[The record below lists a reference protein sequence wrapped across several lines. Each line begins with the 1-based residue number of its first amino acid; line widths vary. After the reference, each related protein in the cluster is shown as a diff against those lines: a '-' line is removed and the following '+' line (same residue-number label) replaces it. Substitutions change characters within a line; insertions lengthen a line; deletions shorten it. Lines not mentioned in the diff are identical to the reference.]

1 MPLCAYGFVFLFNNK
16 NKFTSALVDAI
27 ALTWALTKCDAI
39 WPLNVV
45 SHQHLPPHAIQ
56 ARFLDLSFVSP
67 VRPVHEP
74 ARGRCK
80 KTVN

>member
-1 MPLCAYGFVFLFNNK
+1 MPA
-16 NKFTSALVDAI
+16 TVDAV

-45 SHQHLPPHAIQ
+45 SHQHLPSHAVQ
-56 ARFLDLSFVSP
+56 ASFLNLSFVSP

-74 ARGRCK
+74 ERDARK
-80 KTVN
+80 Q